1 MLRGISFKFKN
12 ISNTVLLDI
21 LGCIDVENYCWY
33 NIESQTQIWDK
44 TKKNN
49 LLASNYYDG
58 ATLRKE
64 ISLEHFAMFVKFQAY
79 FKSSVFT
86 DINTYDDFK
95 NSDCQI
101 MLLIHDCD
109 FVEIYAKDKEVMD
122 KFYNRA
128 LKLDCEEVEYTTDK
142 NDGRTRMSF

>member
-1 MLRGISFKFKN
+1 MLRGVSFKLKN
-12 ISNTVLLDI
+12 ISETVLLDV
-21 LGCIDVENYCWY
+21 LSCIDIENYCWH

-44 TKKNN
+44 TRKNN
-49 LLASNYYDG
+49 LLTSSCYDG
-58 ATLRKE
+58 ATLQKE

-79 FKSSVFT
+79 FKDGAFT
-86 DINTYDDFK
+86 DINTYDDFI

-101 MLLIHDCD
+101 IFLLCDCE
-109 FVEIYAKDKEVMD
+109 FIEIYAKDKEIVD

-128 LKLDCEEVEYTTDK
+128 LKLDCEEVEYTTDE